1 MAKMLHMVVVYRAVL
16 WKPILQSITKNIN
29 FESSLSICAPKATLY
44 ADIAAF
50 NLLQVVDC
58 LKN

>member
-1 MAKMLHMVVVYRAVL
+1 MAKLLHMVSTRVVLR
-16 WKPILQSITKNIN
+16 KFILQLITKNIN

-44 ADIAAF
+44 ADITF
-50 NLLQVVDC
+50 DLLQVVDC